1 MATASQDI
9 NYFIERQRSKLNKT
23 NGRPANNRSR
33 PMPPRSRPLPPPPP
47 RPLEPVESRLD
58 FQVARMLDEPSP
70 RLISQQGGY
79 IPPSSRSP
87 YPPAS
92 YPEQQQP
99 YYEDSPRTRRFSNGT
114 APDNQSTFYDKFG
127 TYDERR
133 SQLKDD
139 LKREYNEYLQS
150 QQGAPRRKA
159 TAGPVSSGARSSRRV
174 QFQGDPTVIAP
185 WEKDGSKSSRSNQ
198 NYNDVS
204 SSNGISTAEYI
215 TNSSRS
221 RLLQEHDE
229 QYIRDREEYIIELEN
244 QIYELETR
252 KRQIEISM
260 STKFVG

>member
-33 PMPPRSRPLPPPPP
+33 PVPPRSRPPPPPP
-47 RPLEPVESRLD
+47 RAPEPVESRLD

-87 YPPAS
+87 YPPPNS
-92 YPEQQQP
+92 YSEQQQP
-99 YYEDSPRTRRFSNGT
+99 YYDDSPRARRFSNGT

-127 TYDERR
+127 TYDGKR

-150 QQGAPRRKA
+150 QRGAPRRKT

-198 NYNDVS
+198 NYNDAP
-204 SSNGISTAEYI
+204 SSNSMSTAEYI
-215 TNSSRS
+215 TNSSRW

-244 QIYELETR
+244 QIYELEAR
-252 KRQIEISM
+252 KRQIEISR
-260 STKFVG
+260 STKFIS